1 MPITGTESELASLL
15 HANIRAKMTAATG
28 YQILKE
34 EWLQAF
40 CEAVAES
47 IIPHLVSN
55 VQVNPGQTTNS
66 TGATG
71 PTAAPGSPTPIPALP
86 GTVTTPGD
94 IS

>member
-1 MPITGTESELASLL
+1 MPISGTEAQLASAL
-15 HANIRAKMTAATG
+15 HAAIEAKMTSVTG
-28 YQILKE
+28 YQILRP

-40 CEAVAES
+40 CEAVAET
-47 IIPHLVSN
+47 IIPHLVNN

-66 TGATG
+66 SGATG
-71 PTAAPGSPTPIPALP
+71 PTASPGSPTPIPALP